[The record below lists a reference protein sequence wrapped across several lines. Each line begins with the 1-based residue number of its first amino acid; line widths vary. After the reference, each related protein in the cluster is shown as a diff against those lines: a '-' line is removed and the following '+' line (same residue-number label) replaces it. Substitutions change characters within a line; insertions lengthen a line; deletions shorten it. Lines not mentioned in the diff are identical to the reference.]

1 MAAVFCFPRKESQMN
16 SFFSD
21 ILARLPQDVDWIE
34 SARLFGL
41 FFGASLILGCLIR
54 IFTGKR
60 SGANHAVSSAMGIL
74 TIYAVTIVVYTF
86 NPVGMARF
94 LTPLPFITISGDT
107 LIISGFAGQSFRSI
121 CSEVLAMLMLA
132 FLVNLLDSFIPKG
145 KKWYGWYGYRFLTVL
160 MAMVLHYVLHWL
172 TTSFIPAALNAYAP
186 IILLGILVLMLVLG
200 ASKAVLGVIL
210 VAVNPVIGAIY
221 TFFFANVYGKQVTKA
236 AFTTAILCALV
247 YLLEYA
253 GMTVVSI
260 AAAMLASFIPLI
272 LILLVLWYLLGH
284 VL

>member
-1 MAAVFCFPRKESQMN
+1 MN

-21 ILARLPQDVDWIE
+21 IFARLPQDVDWVE
-34 SARLFGL
+34 SAKLFGL

-54 IFTGKR
+54 IFSGKR
-60 SGANHAVSSAMGIL
+60 SGANHAVSSVMGIL
-74 TIYAVTIVVYTF
+74 FIYAVTIVVYTF

-107 LIISGFAGQSFRSI
+107 LVITGFAGQSFFSI
-121 CSEVLAMLMLA
+121 CAEVLALLILA

-145 KKWYGWYGYRFLTVL
+145 KKWYSWYGYRFLTVL
-160 MAMVLHYVLHWL
+160 MAMVLHYVVSWL
-172 TTSFIPAALNAYAP
+172 TALYLPEVLVTYAP
-186 IILLGILVLMLVLG
+186 MILLGILVFMLLLG
-200 ASKAVLGVIL
+200 AAKVVLGVVL

-221 TFFFANVYGKQVTKA
+221 AFFFANIFGKQITKA
-236 AFTTAILCALV
+236 VFTTAILCALV
-247 YLLEYA
+247 FLLEYA

-260 AAAMLASFIPLI
+260 AAAILVAYIPLI
-272 LILLVLWYLLGH
+272 LILLVLWYLIGH